1 MARSI
6 VFVNASGAPWVLDR
20 LGGMSVPALG
30 TLDVTDLV
38 TDDELVREIQ
48 KGLYADF
55 DANHYLRVG
64 GVNKSATESANF
76 MTPAQAGGSA
86 QLQSDGSIDDT
97 QHGTRGGG
105 TQHAVATPA
114 LTGFEALTDK
124 SKLDGVSPNAARIQN
139 YQFGRSTQVPG
150 AGTLQLLG
158 PGDTTVPAR
167 VNQAGTIVGASI
179 QVDVVDASR
188 AYQLEVHKNGGSVAT
203 VALAVSTLGN
213 ARSDLAVAVAVGD
226 LISTF
231 VVQTAGS
238 GASTFSNLHAMVEVK
253 Y

>member
-6 VFVNASGAPWVLDR
+6 VFVNASGAPWILDR
-20 LGGMSVPALG
+20 IGGMSVPAAG

-38 TDDELVREIQ
+38 TDDELIREIQ
-48 KGLYADF
+48 KGLGTDF
-55 DANHYLRVG
+55 DANHYLRIN
-64 GVNKSATESANF
+64 GVNLSATESKGYGSPN
-76 MTPAQAGGSA
+76 QAGGYPILDSSGTVA
-86 QLQSDGSIDDT
+86 DA
-97 QHGTRGGG
+97 QHGSRGGG
-105 TQHAVATPA
+105 TLHAVATPA
-114 LTGFEALTDK
+114 ATGFEALTDK
-124 SKLDGVSPNAARIQN
+124 SKLDGVAPNAARIQN

-188 AYQLEVHKNGGSVAT
+188 AYQLEVHKNGASVAT

-213 ARSDLAVAVAVGD
+213 ARSDISVAVAAGD

-238 GASTFSNLHAMVEVK
+238 GASTFSNLHAMVEVT